1 MIYMDNMAA
10 TKPDN
15 RVIEAMIKYLKDE
28 YGNPSALFYPLGRSA
43 FEAVLKAREQVASL
57 INANSD
63 EIIFTSCGTESN
75 NLAIKGLA
83 DKLKTENKTHIIL
96 SEIEH
101 YSVQNCV
108 TKLLNKGFTFTK
120 LHVGNNGLINLNE
133 LKESINEKT
142 GLVSIMHANPEI
154 GSIQDIVSIGRICK
168 EKDVLFHVDA
178 VASCGHVP
186 IDVNEFGCD
195 LLSIAAQNFYGA
207 KGAAALYIRN
217 GIAITP
223 LFDGGFQEKGIRSG
237 TENVPAIVGMG
248 VAADIAKNEMADYT
262 VKMKLLRDKLIE
274 GLKNEIKYLHFTGDL
289 KQRLPGHVSFWVEHI
304 EGESILLW
312 LSLKDV
318 CAASGSAC
326 SSNIMGKDERDL
338 KASYVLSA
346 IGVPSDICAGS
357 VTLSLSRYNR
367 EEEIDYVIKIFP
379 ELVEKLM
386 EMSPFYEKE
395 GGKN

>member
-75 NLAIKGLA
+75 NLAIKGLV
-83 DKLKTENKTHIIL
+83 DKLRTENKTHIIL

-120 LHVGNNGLINLNE
+120 LHVDNNGLINLDE

-154 GSIQDIVSIGRICK
+154 GTIQDIVSIGRICK
-168 EKDVLFHVDA
+168 EKNVLFHVDG

-195 LLSIAAQNFYGA
+195 LLSIAAQNFYGP
-207 KGAAALYIRN
+207 KGAAALY
-217 GIAITP
+217 
-223 LFDGGFQEKGIRSG
+223 
-237 TENVPAIVGMG
+237 
-248 VAADIAKNEMADYT
+248 
-262 VKMKLLRDKLIE
+262 
-274 GLKNEIKYLHFTGDL
+274 
-289 KQRLPGHVSFWVEHI
+289 
-304 EGESILLW
+304 
-312 LSLKDV
+312 
-318 CAASGSAC
+318 
-326 SSNIMGKDERDL
+326 
-338 KASYVLSA
+338 
-346 IGVPSDICAGS
+346 
-357 VTLSLSRYNR
+357 
-367 EEEIDYVIKIFP
+367 
-379 ELVEKLM
+379 
-386 EMSPFYEKE
+386 
-395 GGKN
+395 